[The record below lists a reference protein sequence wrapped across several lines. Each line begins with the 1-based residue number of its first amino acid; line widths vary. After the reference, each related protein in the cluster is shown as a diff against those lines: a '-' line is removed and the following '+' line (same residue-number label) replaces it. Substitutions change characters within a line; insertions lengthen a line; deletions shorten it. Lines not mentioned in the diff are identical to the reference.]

1 MKARY
6 LPYPSISANIS
17 LSLVPVSNMNQ
28 DAPTGEQCIT
38 WTVKVKVNGA
48 SIEIMSGA
56 EAMLPLLGVTVCSAS
71 VCLVLNPMDILRN
84 AASTSAQ

>member
-38 WTVKVKVNGA
+38 WIVNVKVNGA

-56 EAMLPLLGVTVCSAS
+56 EAMYLFWESQY
-71 VCLVLNPMDILRN
+71 VLHRFV
-84 AASTSAQ
+84 SS